1 LVVTLTSPGYLA
13 RASRP
18 GDRRPAA
25 RRPQPTAAHILLA
38 MANPTDGGTELGPLA
53 VERAEWRAQSD
64 LGATVPGT
72 SPTAGVPGPAPLGDF
87 DPPGHW
93 RRYLRGA
100 HPPRF
105 RAPGGVEVVA
115 VGPGDAESFGATA
128 AFGLRLPARTEAV
141 FAALPDLPGWR
152 CYLTRSGSAPAAA
165 ATFADG
171 PIALIAVDATA
182 EVGRRS
188 PSHAALLHRALGDAI
203 EAGARLIGA
212 RIDEEDGGRDAAAGL
227 LLAGFKK
234 SYRCPRWVDAGLPA
248 S

>member
-1 LVVTLTSPGYLA
+1 
-13 RASRP
+13 
-18 GDRRPAA
+18 
-25 RRPQPTAAHILLA
+25 

-64 LGATVPGT
+64 LGAPVPGM
-72 SPTAGVPGPAPLGDF
+72 SPTTGVPGPAPLGDF

-93 RRYLRGA
+93 RRYLRDA

-105 RAPGGVEVVA
+105 HAPGGVEVVA

-128 AFGLRLPARTEAV
+128 AFGLRLPARTEAT
-141 FAALPDLPGWR
+141 FAALPDLPGWH
-152 CYLTRSGSAPAAA
+152 CYLTRSGSAPAAV
-165 ATFADG
+165 ATFTDG
-171 PIALIAVDATA
+171 RIALIALDATA

-203 EAGARLIGA
+203 EAGARLFGT
-212 RIDEEDGGRDAAAGL
+212 RIDEEGGERDAAAGL